1 MIDTLPGYLITLAEH
16 TMPLNA
22 SNENETAS
30 AVELTPLLR
39 RPRVQMPPP
48 QATYLA
54 RTSNTGYD
62 PATLS
67 DDEDD
72 ATTTD
77 AASVSSSTWSAA
89 AVTTLAV
96 LDGPIPVPTENATE
110 LRDWKIS
117 RVGGEPVRP
126 TAAAPAAGAFPATTL
141 LARSVHSLLHWTT
154 TSAVVIAG
162 QHGITG
168 LTTPFSHTFSLSLR
182 DPSARP
188 SMLLLPTF

>member
-1 MIDTLPGYLITLAEH
+1 
-16 TMPLNA
+16 
-22 SNENETAS
+22 
-30 AVELTPLLR
+30 
-39 RPRVQMPPP
+39 MPPP

-72 ATTTD
+72 ATITD

-89 AVTTLAV
+89 AAAPAVTTLAV
-96 LDGPIPVPTENATE
+96 LDGPIPVTTENATE

-126 TAAAPAAGAFPATTL
+126 TAASPAGAFPTTTP

-154 TSAVVIAG
+154 TSAVVVIAG

-168 LTTPFSHTFSLSLR
+168 LTTPFSHTFSLSLSAILPPVHR
-182 DPSARP
+182 CSCCQLFEPPSNSP
-188 SMLLLPTF
+188 SLSRRRLQSSLAYA

>member
-1 MIDTLPGYLITLAEH
+1 
-16 TMPLNA
+16 MPLNA

-89 AVTTLAV
+89 AAAPAVTTLAV
-96 LDGPIPVPTENATE
+96 LDGPIPVTIENATE

-117 RVGGEPVRP
+117 RVGGEP
-126 TAAAPAAGAFPATTL
+126 
-141 LARSVHSLLHWTT
+141 S
-154 TSAVVIAG
+154 
-162 QHGITG
+162 
-168 LTTPFSHTFSLSLR
+168 
-182 DPSARP
+182 
-188 SMLLLPTF
+188 

>member
-1 MIDTLPGYLITLAEH
+1 
-16 TMPLNA
+16 
-22 SNENETAS
+22 
-30 AVELTPLLR
+30 
-39 RPRVQMPPP
+39 MPPP

-72 ATTTD
+72 ATNTD
-77 AASVSSSTWSAA
+77 AASVSSSTWSAAAAA

-96 LDGPIPVPTENATE
+96 LDGPIPVTENATE

-126 TAAAPAAGAFPATTL
+126 TAALPAAAAFSPPLPSPRQRHCSLFAATFDDDIC
-141 LARSVHSLLHWTT
+141 SSSHSW
-154 TSAVVIAG
+154 SPWNNRADD
-162 QHGITG
+162 
-168 LTTPFSHTFSLSLR
+168 PFSHILFSHTAQSSAHQCSCCQLDPPSSSPSPSRRRLQSSL
-182 DPSARP
+182 ACA
-188 SMLLLPTF
+188 